1 MEAGGRTSGQKRLC
15 PNQRVS
21 GAVGDFIQGPS
32 KRRRRQRLFGHVV
45 RAVGEKRYLIRFDN
59 GEEKELPSAVLKVE
73 SIAASIPPD
82 IPLPVAQ
89 NVREEALLENATAD
103 AEQDAVD
110 TEHMPDA
117 RPEEE
122 EQEVDEEANGGQE
135 DEVQTD
141 SNGAQEIDNEG

>member
-1 MEAGGRTSGQKRLC
+1 M
-15 PNQRVS
+15 
-21 GAVGDFIQGPS
+21 
-32 KRRRRQRLFGHVV
+32 
-45 RAVGEKRYLIRFDN
+45 RAVGEKRYLVRFDN
-59 GEEKELPSAVLKVE
+59 GDEKELPSAVLKVE
-73 SIAASIPPD
+73 SLTASIPPD

-89 NVREEALLENATAD
+89 NIREEALLESAVAD
-103 AEQDAVD
+103 AEQDVVD